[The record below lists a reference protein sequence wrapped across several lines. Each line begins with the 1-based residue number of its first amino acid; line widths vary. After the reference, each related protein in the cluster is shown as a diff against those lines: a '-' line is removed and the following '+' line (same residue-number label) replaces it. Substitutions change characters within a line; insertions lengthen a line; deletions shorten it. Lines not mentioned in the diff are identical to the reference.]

1 MAIRD
6 IRKARSTD
14 KLEGCNTTGCLP
26 STGPSE
32 PGADEAADPA
42 SALLLVSD
50 PATSL
55 LLALGFLSKPL
66 IVLLDHA

>member
-42 SALLLVSD
+42 STLLLAAD
-50 PATSL
+50 PATPLLVTLEFPSNRSL
-55 LLALGFLSKPL
+55 F
-66 IVLLDHA
+66 